1 MTFADIMRQCFEGQM
16 LEAGIPPEEAK
27 RRANKAVEKIVK
39 RTGLR
44 AERKLVRLAVYE
56 ARCQGASVI
65 ELEIQFN
72 LARRTVFKYIREE
85 MEARRAS

>member
-16 LEAGIPPEEAK
+16 LEAGIPADEAK
-27 RRANKAVEKIVK
+27 RRANKAVDKIVK

-44 AERKLVRLAVYE
+44 TERKLIRLAVYE
-56 ARCQGASVI
+56 ARCQGASVV